1 MYITKKIVFLHRKQ
15 IVKGVVMENP
25 FALVPYVS
33 KDLFC
38 DREQETKTVLEYLLN
53 GSNVTLISPRRYGK
67 TGLIYRVFDEVKQR
81 KVDVNTCYFD
91 IYATEKLEDFIKTI
105 SEAIVATLDKKKG
118 AKAFLQFLG
127 GLRPMLSYNP
137 LTGNPELTMTFLS
150 DYEKRHTL
158 ASIFEFLEKLDKKII
173 VAIDEFQQVRKYG
186 NNMEALLRSYIQPL
200 RNVQFI
206 FCGSKK
212 HLMAE
217 MFTDAR
223 SPFYESTRC
232 LYLEK
237 IDKEVYAD
245 FIVRMF
251 AKGKKSITDEAV
263 DFILEWTKAHTF
275 YTQSLCNHVF
285 LKSGKSID
293 LQDVLL
299 SARQI
304 LVENEQTFF
313 QWRDLLTPLQWN
325 YLKAVAKEQSVDK
338 PFATGFIQKYNIG
351 TSANSN
357 RMLEAL
363 LDKEL
368 ILATSTEDGVS
379 YSVYNVFLSRW
390 LEGQ

>member
-1 MYITKKIVFLHRKQ
+1 
-15 IVKGVVMENP
+15 MENP

-38 DREQETKTVLEYLLN
+38 DREKETESVLEYLLN

-67 TGLIYRVFDEVKQR
+67 TGLIYRVFDEIKQR
-81 KVDVNTCYFD
+81 KINVNTCYVD
-91 IYATEKLEDFIKTI
+91 IYATEKLEDFIKTF
-105 SEAIVATLDKKKG
+105 SEAVVASLDMKKG
-118 AKAFLQFLG
+118 VKAFLLFLA

-158 ASIFEFLEKLDKKII
+158 ASIFEFLEKLDKKTI

-200 RNVQFI
+200 RNVQFV

-237 IDKEVYAD
+237 IDREIYAD

-251 AKGKKSITDEAV
+251 AKGKKNITDEAV
-263 DFILEWTKAHTF
+263 DFILDWTKAHTF

-285 LKSGKSID
+285 LKSGKNIG
-293 LQDVLL
+293 LQNVLL
-299 SARQI
+299 SARQLLI
-304 LVENEQTFF
+304 ENEQTFF

-325 YLKAVAKEQSVDK
+325 YLKAVAKEQAVDK
-338 PFATGFIQKYNIG
+338 PFATSFIQKYNIG
-351 TSANSN
+351 TSANSS
-357 RMLEAL
+357 RILEAL

-368 ILATSTEDGVS
+368 ILATSTEDGVA

-390 LEGQ
+390 LEAQ

>member
-1 MYITKKIVFLHRKQ
+1 
-15 IVKGVVMENP
+15 MENP
-25 FALVPYVS
+25 FTLVPYVS

-38 DREQETKTVLEYLLN
+38 DREKETETVLEYLLN

-67 TGLIYRVFDEVKQR
+67 TGLIYRVFDEIKQR
-81 KVDVNTCYFD
+81 KIDVNTCYVD
-91 IYATEKLEDFIKTI
+91 IYATEKLEDFIKTF
-105 SEAIVATLDKKKG
+105 SEAVVASLDKKKG
-118 AKAFLQFLG
+118 VKAFLLFLA

-158 ASIFEFLEKLDKKII
+158 ASIFEFLEKLDKKTI

-200 RNVQFI
+200 RNVQFV

-237 IDKEVYAD
+237 IDREIYAD

-251 AKGKKSITDEAV
+251 AKGKKNITEEAV
-263 DFILEWTKAHTF
+263 DFILDWTKAHTF

-285 LKSGKSID
+285 LKSGKNIG

-299 SARQI
+299 SARQLLI
-304 LVENEQTFF
+304 ENEQTFF

-325 YLKAVAKEQSVDK
+325 YLKAVAKEQAVDK
-338 PFATGFIQKYNIG
+338 PFATSFIQKYHIG
-351 TSANSN
+351 TSANSS
-357 RMLEAL
+357 RILEAL

-368 ILATSTEDGVS
+368 ILATSTEDGVA

-390 LEGQ
+390 LEAQR